1 MIDLP
6 PSAVEPSLLP
16 SRNRKAD
23 RFFESATPDAD
34 ATMRPLTGSDEITH
48 FDVVIVGG
56 GAAGLTLALSLPKHL
71 SVAILMKDEPL
82 ESSTYYAQGGV
93 AAVWAQDDT
102 VDEHIADTLIAGA
115 GLCHEEAVRFTV
127 EHSREAIEF
136 LLAQGVK
143 FTLDE
148 NSDDLHLTQ
157 EGGHS
162 RRRIA
167 HVADATGRAVATTL
181 LERVR
186 ECQNVTLLDH
196 MVAIDVI
203 TTNSLAQHF
212 DAPFTEP
219 NRAVGVYALDTK
231 AHRVL
236 TLSAGFVAL
245 ACGGVSK
252 AYLYTSNPDI
262 ATGDGIAMAWRAGCR
277 VANLEFNQFHPT
289 CLYHPEAR
297 SFLLTEALRGEG
309 AYLRL
314 PPCDHH
320 PEGERFMLRFD
331 SRGELAPRDIV
342 ALTIDFEMKRL
353 GLRHVYLDIT
363 HKDPEF
369 VKAHFPT
376 LYARLLEFGIDITQD
391 QIPVVPAAHYTCGGV
406 VVNQQG
412 QTDVLNLY
420 ALGETSFTGLHG
432 ANRMASNSLLECF
445 VYAMSAAAHIR
456 DSHAHAAPSVPMI
469 PIWHI
474 QGYIQDNADQDEAV
488 ILLQNWDELRHTMW
502 HYVGIVRS
510 NKRLHR
516 ALNRILLLKQEMQDY
531 YDSFA
536 LNKNL
541 IELRNLLLV
550 SELIVR
556 CALRRHE
563 SRGLHYNRDFPQSLP
578 TPADVVLTPA
588 MPSAV

>member
-289 CLYHPEAR
+289 CLYHPEAQ

-376 LYARLLEFGIDITQD
+376 LYTRLLEFGIDITQD

-469 PIWHI
+469 PTWHI
-474 QGYIQDNADQDEAV
+474 QDNTDQDEAV

-516 ALNRILLLKQEMQDY
+516 ALSRILLLKQEMQDY

-588 MPSAV
+588 VPSAV

>member
-6 PSAVEPSLLP
+6 PSAVEPSLMP

-102 VDEHIADTLIAGA
+102 VDEHITDTLIAGA

-219 NRAVGVYALDTK
+219 NRAVGVYVLDTK

-376 LYARLLEFGIDITQD
+376 LYTRLLEFGIDITQD

-406 VVNQQG
+406 VINQQG

-469 PIWHI
+469 PTWHI